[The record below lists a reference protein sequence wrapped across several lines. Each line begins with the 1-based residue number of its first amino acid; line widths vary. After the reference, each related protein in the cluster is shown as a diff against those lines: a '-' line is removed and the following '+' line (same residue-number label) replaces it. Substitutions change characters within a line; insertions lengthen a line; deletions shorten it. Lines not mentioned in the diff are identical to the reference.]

1 MLDFIDLAL
10 QSLAQVADAAAPM
23 ATDGASAAMS
33 IPPEVG
39 AAADAAAAAAG
50 AITPALGAAADT
62 GTSALGAAVD
72 AGASATGGAID
83 AGSSAAGAAA
93 DTGVSAAD
101 TAASAGLSPPA
112 GTAPGLGPAD
122 PSTLEGPPP
131 TGFLHFIAQSD
142 IVGKSLFGI
151 LLLMSLISWYLIV
164 VKMIMRVRLKRRSGQ
179 FLREFWA
186 ASSLE
191 QVENEIATHG
201 ANEPFSHLASHA
213 IHARNHHA
221 KYGAMRLEE
230 KGSTGAFVTRTIRKV
245 IDEETAKL
253 ENGLTMLASIGSTAP
268 FVGLFGTVWGV
279 YHALVGIGLS
289 DGVTINRI
297 AGPVGEALIMTGLG
311 LAVAIPAVLAYNGFV
326 RSNRVY
332 LADLDAFAHDLFTFL
347 STGQQVNER
356 NGSGK
361 VRRVRQLPAASGE
374 E

>member
-1 MLDFIDLAL
+1 MFDFIDLAF
-10 QSLAQVADAAAPM
+10 QSLAQVADATAPV
-23 ATDGASAAMS
+23 ATDAAGTAMS
-33 IPPEVG
+33 TAP
-39 AAADAAAAAAG
+39 D
-50 AITPALGAAADT
+50 
-62 GTSALGAAVD
+62 
-72 AGASATGGAID
+72 
-83 AGSSAAGAAA
+83 AGAAA
-93 DTGVSAAD
+93 T
-101 TAASAGLSPPA
+101 AGLAAHSAPGVIPQTGTAGA
-112 GTAPGLGPAD
+112 GTTALSMAPGP
-122 PSTLEGPPP
+122 EP
-131 TGFLHFIAQSD
+131 TGFLHFISQSD

-164 VKMIMRVRLKRRSGQ
+164 VKLIMRMRLKRRSGE

-201 ANEPFSHLASHA
+201 ANEPFAHLASHA

-332 LADLDAFAHDLFTFL
+332 LASLDAFAHDLFTFL
-347 STGQQVNER
+347 STGQQVSDG
-356 NGSGK
+356 NGNSGK
-361 VRRVRQLPAASGE
+361 VRRVALASAKGE
-374 E
+374 